1 MAWRDDLRPASWRG
15 IDFGVLTAD
24 GRFGRRTVV
33 HEYAYRDA
41 VWVEDLGRG
50 PRRLQLLGFL
60 VGDDVAAQ
68 QEAMIEAAEQAGAGE
83 LVHPQLGLLR
93 VTLLEFGTSARHDL
107 GRVVELHMLFIEA
120 GERLFPAAGLATGD
134 LLRQAADA
142 AGGASGDSF
151 LASLA
156 DTASG
161 GLNAVRQAQSTL
173 RGWTSTAS
181 RLVGDATNTLNAVG
195 ALVPGVGNRWSR
207 YLTGAR
213 SPLARL
219 GSANATVA
227 SQLSRLSRARAAVT
241 QGAQDVQDLAERL

>member
-1 MAWRDDLRPASWRG
+1 MSWRDDLRPASWRG
-15 IDFGVLTAD
+15 IDFGVLTAE

-68 QEAMIEAAEQAGAGE
+68 QEAMIEAAEQEGAGE

-93 VTLLEFGTSARHDL
+93 VTLVEFGTSVRHDL

-120 GERLFPAAGLATGD
+120 GERLFPASGLATGD
-134 LLRQAADA
+134 LLRQAAEV

-151 LASLA
+151 LGTLGS
-156 DTASG
+156 TVSG
-161 GLNAVRQAQSTL
+161 GVEAIRQAQTTL

-181 RLVGDATNTLNAVG
+181 RLVGGAANAVNSVG

-213 SPLARL
+213 SPLAQL
-219 GSANATVA
+219 ASANSSVA
-227 SQLSRLSRARAAVT
+227 GQLRRLSRAQAAVT
-241 QGAQDVQDLAERL
+241 QGAQDVQDLAGRL